1 LRERGG
7 WLKKPPLFYY
17 LSINK
22 KNMAKDSKQKP
33 EKVIESVT
41 LKNPNEP
48 LDLPRIGMY
57 IDKDNLT
64 VERYKK
70 LVAISSEFEQYFNVK
85 LTNKSNEQI
94 TEVGS

>member
-1 LRERGG
+1 
-7 WLKKPPLFYY
+7 
-17 LSINK
+17 
-22 KNMAKDSKQKP
+22 MAKDSKQKP

-41 LKNPNEP
+41 LKNTDQP

-57 IDKDNLT
+57 IDKDNIT

-85 LTNKSNEQI
+85 LTNKSNEQS
-94 TEVGS
+94 T